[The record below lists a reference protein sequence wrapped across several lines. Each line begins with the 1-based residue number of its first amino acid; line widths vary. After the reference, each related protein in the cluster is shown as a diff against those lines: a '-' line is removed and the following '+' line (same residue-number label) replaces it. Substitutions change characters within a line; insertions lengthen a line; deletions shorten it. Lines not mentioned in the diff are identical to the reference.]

1 MTRLALKEFGGTQ
14 RAFMNLPKEKRAE
27 YRDSVREAAF
37 AEFKRLSRTSTIVK
51 RGKKVPAKKSLVDSG
66 GGGGGGVK
74 GRKVTKTRK

>member
-1 MTRLALKEFGGTQ
+1 MTRLALEKFGGTK
-14 RAFMNLPKEKRAE
+14 RAFLNLPKEERVG
-27 YRDSVREAAF
+27 YRNLVREAAD